1 MLFPDCAESSHDYLF
16 ATQFSPSNLKG
27 WQADDSPN
35 IPKVYFPCHT
45 HLFIN
50 KFHKSG
56 IIYRAKAVI
65 FYSTYLKFD
74 LDKNNAIALFYT
86 HFLYALLYGWVW
98 RYSTTAFSSS

>member
-1 MLFPDCAESSHDYLF
+1 MLFPDCAESSHDFLF
-16 ATQFSPSNLKG
+16 ATQLSPSNLKE

-50 KFHKSG
+50 KFHKSR

-86 HFLYALLYGWVW
+86 HFLYALPYG
-98 RYSTTAFSSS
+98 

>member
-1 MLFPDCAESSHDYLF
+1 MLFPDCAESNHDFLF
-16 ATQFSPSNLKG
+16 ATQLSPSNLKE

-35 IPKVYFPCHT
+35 IPKVYFPCHK

-50 KFHKSG
+50 KFHKSR

-65 FYSTYLKFD
+65 FYSPQFN
-74 LDKNNAIALFYT
+74 LDKNNAALFYT
-86 HFLYALLYGWVW
+86 HFLYALPYGWVW

>member
-1 MLFPDCAESSHDYLF
+1 MLFPDCAESSHDFLF
-16 ATQFSPSNLKG
+16 ATQLSPSNLKE

-35 IPKVYFPCHT
+35 IPKVYFPCHK

-50 KFHKSG
+50 KFHKSR

-65 FYSTYLKFD
+65 FYYSPQFD
-74 LDKNNAIALFYT
+74 FDKNNAIALFYT
-86 HFLYALLYGWVW
+86 HFLYALPYGWVW